1 MNISERALTCLSS
14 TGCHLPGR
22 QVPMAR
28 LIREEAIAALWP
40 SVADDPFAV
49 FALVLA
55 CNAHPEAR
63 WWVVHERE
71 VVSLITNDIAQL
83 LTLRE
88 QAIEQQAL
96 STSLQ

>member
-1 MNISERALTCLSS
+1 MSISERALTCLSS
-14 TGCHLPGR
+14 AGCHLPGR

-28 LIREEAIAALWP
+28 RIREEAIAALWP
-40 SVADDPFAV
+40 SVANDPFAV
-49 FALVLA
+49 IALVLA
-55 CNAHPEAR
+55 CNAHSEAR

-71 VVSLITNDIAQL
+71 VVSLITTEVARL

-88 QAIEQQAL
+88 RAIEQQAM